1 MTLADLQVGAALE
14 ATQDVTAERTA
25 SHIGSGAL
33 RVYATP
39 AMVLFVERTCR
50 DLVEPHLG
58 PGQTTVGVELR
69 VRHLA
74 PTPLGSVVRQ
84 RAEVVAITGETID
97 FRARLWDEQDQVGE
111 VEHRRRVIDVDRFLK
126 RVEAKAGMS
135 LTPYPSPAERERS
148 TDRSGEGSE
157 KLYG

>member
-1 MTLADLQVGAALE
+1 MTLADLQVGATLE
-14 ATQDVTAERTA
+14 ATQEVTAERTA

-39 AMVLFVERTCR
+39 SMVLFVERTCR
-50 DLVEPHLG
+50 DLVEPHLA

-84 RAEVVAITGETID
+84 RAEVVAIAGETID
-97 FRARLWDEQDQVGE
+97 FLAKLWDEQDQVGE
-111 VEHRRRVIDVDRFLK
+111 VEHRRRVVDIERFLR
-126 RVEAKAGMS
+126 RVEAKSAKNG
-135 LTPYPSPAERERS
+135 PSP
-148 TDRSGEGSE
+148 DRVLNSGAPT
-157 KLYG
+157 KV